1 MKLTNEDLR
10 RIILE
15 EVEKV
20 LNEFHDAIDGDNED
34 EKKPVTTN
42 DMSKKFYGLSKD
54 MKTPEA
60 RADMKQGELTVANE
74 IFDEIMRILRKERDN
89 KTFMTKIKT
98 SIERLVKA
106 EDK

>member
-1 MKLTNEDLR
+1 MKLINEDLR

-20 LNEFHDAIDGDNED
+20 LNEFHDAIDGEGED
-34 EKKPVTTN
+34 EKKQVTTS
-42 DMSKKFYGLSKD
+42 DMSQKFYNLSKD
-54 MKTPEA
+54 LKSPEA
-60 RADMKQGELTVANE
+60 KADMKQGELTVANE

-89 KTFMTKIKT
+89 KAFMLKIKT

>member
-20 LNEFHDAIDGDNED
+20 LNEFHDAIDSEEKDKQVTSQEFSSKLLDQSKEIKSNPED
-34 EKKPVTTN
+34 
-42 DMSKKFYGLSKD
+42 
-54 MKTPEA
+54 
-60 RADMKQGELTVANE
+60 RANMKQGELTIASE
-74 IFDEIMRILRKERDN
+74 IFDEIMRILRKEKDN
-89 KTFMTKIKT
+89 KAFMTKIKT